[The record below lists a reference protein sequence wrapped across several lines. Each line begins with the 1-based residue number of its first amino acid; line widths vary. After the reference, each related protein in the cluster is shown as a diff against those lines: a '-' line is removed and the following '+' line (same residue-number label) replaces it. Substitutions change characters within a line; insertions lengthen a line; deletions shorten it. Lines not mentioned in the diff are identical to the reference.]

1 MYVYFDNLAA
11 MLVASVLILLLLVA
25 TVRQQQTATESTL
38 FYSTVTH
45 TESFAQTVRRDLQSI
60 TEIYTPG
67 EDADS
72 LFRFQARIGNDP
84 APHEITYRREF
95 STRRDST
102 DYYRIVRLV
111 DGVEAGGST
120 DLITVW
126 MLEVQNDQGQAIT
139 SGSGLDDAR
148 QVLVRI
154 EMRPQTAPL
163 EVVEQLSWESTF
175 YPPLRSDNSLL

>member
-25 TVRQQQTATESTL
+25 TVRQQRTAAESTL

-60 TEIYTPG
+60 IEIYTPG
-67 EDADS
+67 EDANARFS
-72 LFRFQARIGNDP
+72 FQARIGNDP
-84 APHEITYRREF
+84 TPRDITYERVF
-95 STRRDST
+95 AARRDTT

-126 MLEVQNDQGQAIT
+126 TLEVQNDQGQAIT
-139 SGSGLDDAR
+139 TTSGLDDAR
-148 QVLVRI
+148 QVLVHI

-175 YPPLRSDNSLL
+175 YPPLRSDNTLQ